1 MVSDIIK
8 LLWRIVTKAGCLF
21 SLMFAV
27 FFLFSCEY
35 YVKPDLEVT
44 HFPTS
49 GNVLYQELGDP
60 IISYTK
66 AKTLPAILI
75 SQPIAFKSEPYE
87 LEVQPGS
94 HVAFM
99 ENKHGTSFKCK
110 INVTQFDKTEEVWG
124 GIFIPNDAS
133 DKAQIFF
140 KLDKTKRLKIPQK
153 ISYIRTVAYQDAPDN
168 FIQELIYNGK
178 NKNAVKFIYREYRG
192 SLNQE
197 IFSQEIEYDLQP
209 DRVIEF
215 KGARFKIIEADN
227 FKVRYIV
234 LKNFVE
240 QR

>member
-8 LLWRIVTKAGCLF
+8 LLRRIVIEAGRLF
-21 SLMFAV
+21 SMMFPI

-75 SQPIAFKSEPYE
+75 SQPIEFKSEPYE
-87 LEVQPGS
+87 LEVPPGR

-99 ENKHGTSFKCK
+99 VNKHGTSFKCK
-110 INVTQFDKTEEVWG
+110 INVTQLDKTEEVWG
-124 GIFIPNDAS
+124 GIFIPNDAE
-133 DKAQIFF
+133 DNAQIFF
-140 KLDKTKRLKIPQK
+140 KLDETKRLKIPQK
-153 ISYIRTVAYQDAPDN
+153 ISYIQTVAYQDAPDN
-168 FIQELIYNGK
+168 FTQELIYHGK
-178 NKNAVKFIYREYRG
+178 NKNVVKFIYREYRG
-192 SLNQE
+192 SMSQE
-197 IFSQEIEYDLQP
+197 IFSQEIAYDFQP
-209 DRVIEF
+209 DSVIEF

-227 FKVRYIV
+227 FKVQYVV

-240 QR
+240 